1 MIWRWL
7 ICFSLTGFL
16 SSSPCMQ
23 AATVSGRIEITGV
36 HRPGRSSENESPV
49 VIWLEPTGNRINR
62 ATASHARM
70 IQRNKHFVPH
80 VLPVEVGTVV
90 DFPNLDPIF
99 HNAFSNFDGQIFDIG
114 LYPPGTSRSVSFRR
128 TGIVR
133 VFCNIHSTMSAVI
146 VVVGTPYFV
155 LADAEGNLMMS
166 NVPPG
171 EYTLHVFDERATP
184 ETLSA
189 LSRTVAVSGSD
200 LNLDTISIP
209 ETAYI
214 PLDHKNKYGLDY
226 PPEPADYSVQP

>member
-1 MIWRWL
+1 
-7 ICFSLTGFL
+7 
-16 SSSPCMQ
+16 
-23 AATVSGRIEITGV
+23 
-36 HRPGRSSENESPV
+36 
-49 VIWLEPTGNRINR
+49 
-62 ATASHARM
+62 
-70 IQRNKHFVPH
+70 
-80 VLPVEVGTVV
+80 V
-90 DFPNLDPIF
+90 DFPNFDPIF